1 MPQDEILSGHWDH
14 AFCTSFTAVVHFK
27 DSKDKFL
34 KKKRFII
41 VSNYMNHDKYAVLKF
56 LDIISDEFSKSH
68 PDLIISKRFLHSD
81 GTAQHFKQKYS
92 LCTMKLMDGNIEW
105 DFSAT
110 SHGKRDRWL
119 RRCGTCKQRVCEQT
133 LACTIDPQ
141 NSIDFAECAFS
152 VCPAITILHC
162 LKTDVEKIKQH
173 LTIPGTLTI
182 KKYIYHSRYTKSS
195 LF

>member
-14 AFCTSFTAVVHFK
+14 AFCTSFTAIVHFK

-41 VSNYMNHDKYAVLKF
+41 VSNYMNHDKYVVLKF
-56 LDIISDEFSKSH
+56 LNIISDEFSKSQ

-92 LCTMKLMDGNIEW
+92 LCTMTLMDGNIEW

-110 SHGKRDRWL
+110 SHGKRDIDGLGSVVLVSREYVNKPL
-119 RRCGTCKQRVCEQT
+119 PAPLIHKT
-133 LACTIDPQ
+133 LLTLL
-141 NSIDFAECAFS
+141 NMLLLFAQQSPFFIA
-152 VCPAITILHC
+152 
-162 LKTDVEKIKQH
+162 
-173 LTIPGTLTI
+173 
-182 KKYIYHSRYTKSS
+182 
-195 LF
+195 